1 MSVINDE
8 SLSLKLFVILWR
20 ELQSITKCIAKDI
33 KNYGLN
39 PTEFAVREL
48 LYSKSDQSIQK
59 LGDKILL
66 ASSSITYASNISE
79 GIELMDTIFPQH
91 KGGIQQIFGSLDY
104 MEKKW

>member
-1 MSVINDE
+1 M
-8 SLSLKLFVILWR
+8 
-20 ELQSITKCIAKDI
+20 
-33 KNYGLN
+33 
-39 PTEFAVREL
+39 REL

-104 MEKKW
+104 MEKK